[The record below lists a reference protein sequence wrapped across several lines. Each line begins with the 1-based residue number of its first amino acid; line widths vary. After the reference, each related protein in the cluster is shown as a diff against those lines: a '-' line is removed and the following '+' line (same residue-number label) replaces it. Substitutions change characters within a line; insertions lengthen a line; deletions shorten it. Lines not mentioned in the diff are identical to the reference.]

1 MYIFRC
7 GTKGLRKINNIY
19 LICWPRATKILCT
32 HYKGYKEEAKEDYV
46 KMPSNSTSQLSELE
60 LMLSSEQRFYGVSVI
75 VSWDTFAVNITLNLQ
90 V

>member
-1 MYIFRC
+1 
-7 GTKGLRKINNIY
+7 
-19 LICWPRATKILCT
+19 
-32 HYKGYKEEAKEDYV
+32 
-46 KMPSNSTSQLSELE
+46 MPSNSTSQLSELE